1 MIELERY
8 MNDGA
13 NWQAQAVLALL
24 RGIIV
29 STLELAYDKVKNY
42 NRATIKVGRYENCR
56 EQGYVFSLMLNWQTI
71 YNIAV
76 YEHRNSD
83 CICVKGF
90 EGDFFNTPRADDLG
104 MKDKWD
110 YDKSFECGK
119 VFECAEWIDSKFEEK
134 LTDALDALKPK
145 EKNE

>member
-13 NWQAQAVLALL
+13 NWQAQAVLATL
-24 RGIIV
+24 RGIIF
-29 STLELAYDKVKNY
+29 STLDMAYDKDKKR
-42 NRATIKVGRYENCR
+42 NRATINVGRYENCR
-56 EQGYVFSLMLNWQTI
+56 EQGYVFSLMLDWKTI

-83 CICVKGF
+83 EICVKGF
-90 EGDFFNTPRADDLG
+90 EGYFIDTPRADDLG

-110 YDKSFECGK
+110 YDNSFGWANI
-119 VFECAEWIDSKFEEK
+119 VECAEWIDNKFKEK
-134 LTDALDALKPK
+134 LTDALKPK
-145 EKNE
+145 EENE